1 MNIKPLGNR
10 VVVQLIKQKT
20 TSASGII
27 LTTEEK
33 NEQAMGKI
41 ITMGKGADVDGEIEL
56 KDLEVKVGDTVLFGR
71 YAGEEVKDESDS
83 ETVYKILSSKDILAV
98 IEL

>member
-41 ITMGKGADVDGEIEL
+41 ISMGKGADVDGEIEL

-83 ETVYKILSSKDILAV
+83 ETVFKILSSKDILAV

>member
-27 LTTEEK
+27 LSTEEK
-33 NEQAMGKI
+33 NEQAMGKVI
-41 ITMGKGADVDGEIEL
+41 SMGKGADVEGEIQL
-56 KDLEVKVGDTVLFGR
+56 KDLEVKIGDTVLFGR
-71 YAGEEVKDESDS
+71 YSGEEVKDESDAD
-83 ETVYKILSSKDILAV
+83 TIFKILSSKDILAV

>member
-33 NEQAMGKI
+33 NEQAMGKVI
-41 ITMGKGADVDGEIEL
+41 SMGKGAEVDGEIEL

-71 YAGEEVKDESDS
+71 YAGEEVKDETDA
-83 ETVYKILSSKDILAV
+83 ETVFKILSSKDILAV

>member
-41 ITMGKGADVDGEIEL
+41 ISMGKGADVDGEIEL

-71 YAGEEVKDESDS
+71 YAGEEVKDESDA
-83 ETVYKILSSKDILAV
+83 ETVFKILSSKDILAV